1 MEHVSLLCR
10 YPVKG
15 LSAETLSSVSL
26 RVGQGFPSDRRYAIA
41 NGEWVFDAASFVPRP
56 KTDYLA
62 LVKYEQL
69 AALSTSWRDSDETL
83 QVREQDGRTQRFDFN
98 NVFDRERFSELI
110 LRVLGGSPLPGRPEL
125 VSADG
130 IRFTDVSVYSPALMN
145 AISLINLATLR
156 DLGRAMGAE
165 LDPRRFR
172 ANLYFDNGV
181 PWSEL
186 DWLER
191 DVKIGS
197 ATARIVRQT
206 RRCAATNVNP
216 ATAERDLGIPQ
227 ALAKHFGHVF
237 CGVYAEIVSDGDVKL
252 GDVVEPL

>member
-1 MEHVSLLCR
+1 MKHVSLLCR

-26 RVGQGFPSDRRYAIA
+26 KIGQGFPSDRRYAIA
-41 NGEWVFDAASFVPRP
+41 NGEWVFDAAGFVPRP

-62 LVKYEQL
+62 LVKYERL
-69 AALSTSWRDSDETL
+69 AALSTSYSDSDEML
-83 QVREQDGRTQRFDFN
+83 RVRERAGQTQQFHLGSE
-98 NVFDRERFSELI
+98 VDRVRFSDFM
-110 LRVLGGSPLPGRPEL
+110 LRVFEGTPLPGRPEL
-125 VSADG
+125 VGADG

-165 LDPRRFR
+165 PDPLRFR
-172 ANLYFDNGV
+172 ANVYFDNGM

-186 DWLER
+186 EWLDRE
-191 DVKIGS
+191 VMIGN
-197 ATARIVRQT
+197 ARARIVRQT

-216 ATAERDLGIPQ
+216 ATAQRDLGIPQ

-237 CGVYAEIVSDGDVKL
+237 CGVYAEIASDGYVEL
-252 GDVVEPL
+252 GDEIGPL

>member
-15 LSAETLSSVSL
+15 LSAETLSSVPLS
-26 RVGQGFPSDRRYAIA
+26 VGQGFPSDRRYAIA

-56 KTDYLA
+56 KTDFLA

-69 AALSTSWRDSDETL
+69 ASLSTSWRDSDGTL
-83 QVREQDGRTQRFDFN
+83 LVRESNGRAQRFDLGSIS
-98 NVFDRERFSELI
+98 DREQFSNLM
-110 LRVLGGSPLPGRPEL
+110 LRVLDGTPLPGRPEL

-130 IRFTDVSVYSPALMN
+130 IRFTDVSVYSPTLMN

-156 DLGRAMGAE
+156 DLSRAMGVK
-165 LDPRRFR
+165 LDPLRFR
-172 ANLYFDNGV
+172 ANVYFDNGV

-216 ATAERDLGIPQ
+216 ATAERDLGVPQ
-227 ALAKHFGHVF
+227 ALAKHYGHVF
-237 CGVYAEIVSDGDVKL
+237 CGVYAEIASDGDVKL
-252 GDVVEPL
+252 GDVVRPL

>member
-15 LSAETLSSVSL
+15 LSAGTLSSVPLSA
-26 RVGQGFPSDRRYAIA
+26 GQGFPSDRRYAIA

-83 QVREQDGRTQRFDFN
+83 QVRERDGRTHRFDLN
-98 NVFDRERFSELI
+98 NALDRERFSNLM
-110 LRVLGGSPLPGRPEL
+110 LRVLDGAPLPGRPEL

-145 AISLINLATLR
+145 AVSLINLATLR

-165 LDPRRFR
+165 LDPLRFR

-191 DVKIGS
+191 EVKIGS

-216 ATAERDLGIPQ
+216 VTAERDLGIPQ

-252 GDVVEPL
+252 GDEVEPL